1 MAAPNILTPTTLTA
15 ETLTYAVTDTLT
27 ACLSNAADSGEV
39 LKINSIY
46 CANIT
51 GSTAESITL
60 TIYDGATDTHLAST
74 ISVPVNGTQV
84 LANADAY
91 LYLKEGWSLK
101 AQASAATSLELVVS
115 YEVLG

>member
-1 MAAPNILTPTTLTA
+1 MAAPNLTA
-15 ETLTYAVTDTLT
+15 LTAITGKTTSYAVTDTLSALLT
-27 ACLSNAADSGEV
+27 NSAISDVVYRIAA
-39 LKINSIY
+39 IR
-46 CANIT
+46 CANVT

-60 TIYDGATDTHLAST
+60 TIYDGATDVHLAST